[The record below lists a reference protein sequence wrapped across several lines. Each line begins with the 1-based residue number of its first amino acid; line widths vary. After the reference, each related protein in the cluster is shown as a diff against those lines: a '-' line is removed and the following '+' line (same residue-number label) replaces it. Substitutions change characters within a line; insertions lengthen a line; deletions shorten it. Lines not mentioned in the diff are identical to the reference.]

1 MSLKIGLFGVGNLG
15 SKMVLQ
21 VQAELKKVIPEGL
34 RFFVSY
40 LAEHQPEQL
49 PALDSGEIDLLC
61 FNRKT
66 PHIQQITTCLQQEFQ
81 TLDLVILCSALGGDS
96 GEVAFELATLASQL
110 QVPCLAAVVLP
121 FLFEGKL
128 KQQQALECQA
138 RLKNICSGVLSFPNQ
153 NLIPA
158 LGRKTKL
165 ADALQAS
172 DLYLLQILQNLA
184 RILLTPALI
193 NIDFSDF
200 LSVIC
205 RKGSLQMASSNFTL
219 TQAAGSH
226 PQLQL
231 QQWVES
237 ALHHPLL
244 SQTDSRQATAALW
257 QLDAPLDFSLADFE
271 KIGLQLAELLPR
283 ASLIISGLRLETRDS
298 IQLTLVIAGQ

>member
-1 MSLKIGLFGVGNLG
+1 MSLTIGLFGVGNLG

-21 VQAELKKVIPEGL
+21 VQAELQKVMPEGL

-49 PALDSGEIDLLC
+49 PVLENGVIELLY
-61 FNRKT
+61 FNRKA
-66 PHIQQITTCLQQEFQ
+66 PHLQQITPRLQQEFQ

-110 QVPCLAAVVLP
+110 QLPCLAAVVLP
-121 FLFEGKL
+121 FLFEGKP
-128 KQQQALECQA
+128 KQQQALECQT
-138 RLKNICSGVLSFPNQ
+138 RLNNICSGLLSFPNQ
-153 NLIPA
+153 QLIQA
-158 LGRKTKL
+158 LGRNARLT
-165 ADALQAS
+165 DALQAS
-172 DLYLLQILQNLA
+172 DQYLLQILQNLA

-205 RKGSLQMASSNFTL
+205 RKGFLQMASSHFAL
-219 TQAAGSH
+219 TQQAGSNQ
-226 PQLQL
+226 QLQL
-231 QQWVES
+231 QQWVAS
-237 ALHHPLL
+237 TLHHPLL

-257 QLDAPLDFSLADFE
+257 QIDAPLDFALADFE

-283 ASLIISGLRLETRDS
+283 ASLIISGLRLEDRDS
-298 IQLTLVIAGQ
+298 IQLTLVIAGH

>member
-15 SKMVLQ
+15 SRMVLQ
-21 VQAELKKVIPEGL
+21 VQAELQKVIPEGL
-34 RFFVSY
+34 RYFLSY
-40 LAEHQPEQL
+40 LAEHQPDQL

-61 FNRKT
+61 FNRKA
-66 PHIQQITTCLQQEFQ
+66 PHIQQITPRLQQEFQ
-81 TLDLVILCSALGGDS
+81 TLDLVILCSALGSDS

-121 FLFEGKL
+121 FLFEGKP
-128 KQQQALECQA
+128 KQQQALECQG

-165 ADALQAS
+165 AEALHAS

-205 RKGSLQMASSNFTL
+205 RKGLLQMASSHFTQ
-219 TQAAGSH
+219 TQPAGSN

-244 SQTDSRQATAALW
+244 SQTDSRHATAALW

-271 KIGLQLAELLPR
+271 KIGLQLAELLPS

-298 IQLTLVIAGQ
+298 IQLTLVIAGH